1 MVIRYDS
8 KLEVVYPDGQL
19 VFTSSPKRS
28 SFSVSSGLLSWH
40 RYKVILEYCFAGK
53 FSFFVLSL
61 RKASSSDVS
70 WIWHGNSHSGCASG
84 ERLEPFALARPPT
97 DASPY

>member
-84 ERLEPFALARPPT
+84 ERLEPSALARPPT

>member
-61 RKASSSDVS
+61 RKLHLRMCPGFGMATLIQVVRAANDSS
-70 WIWHGNSHSGCASG
+70 
-84 ERLEPFALARPPT
+84 LPL
-97 DASPY
+97 